1 MNEIFCS
8 KIIKNSVEKIL
19 NQHNTCVFIFYGQ
32 EGIGKRSFAN
42 FLTNKI
48 LQSKINNKYFKID
61 LPLKFNEFQK
71 KNENLFLNNTHPD
84 VFILEEE
91 KNKSIKIDKVREL
104 KQFLSQTS
112 SVSEYKIIIID
123 PIEDLTINA
132 TNTLLKSLEE
142 TNHNT
147 YVFLISHNLENVL
160 KTIQSRVFKFY
171 FNPVSKEDFISL
183 LSDKKEFSFSNE
195 ELILVNNLFNFSPG
209 KFIQFYP
216 KENFL
221 MNDYVQFIDNFV
233 IRTSSEVNALDIIN
247 FNFEPNLKLLFLNNF
262 IRNILFYFVEKKFS
276 NFTINFE
283 KEIIKNL
290 NLNSVLIDKIYN
302 EYNLFQSLLRDA
314 LVYNSNIDDL
324 IEIFLKK
331 INL

>member
-1 MNEIFCS
+1 MNKIFCS
-8 KIIKNSVEKIL
+8 KKTIMSVEKIL
-19 NQHNTCVFIFYGQ
+19 NQHDTCVFIFHGQ
-32 EGIGKRSFAN
+32 KGIGKRTFTN
-42 FLTNKI
+42 FLSVKI
-48 LQSKINNKYFKID
+48 LQSKSQNIDFKID
-61 LPLKFNEFQK
+61 SSLKSDRFNQK
-71 KNENLFLNNTHPD
+71 IETLFLNNTHPD
-84 VFILEEE
+84 VFVLEEE
-91 KNKSIKIDKVREL
+91 NDKSIKIDNVREL
-104 KQFLSQTS
+104 KQFLSQTP

-132 TNTLLKSLEE
+132 SNALLKSLEE
-142 TNHNT
+142 TSHNT
-147 YVFLISHNLENVL
+147 YLFLISHNLENVL

-171 FNPVSKEDFISL
+171 FNPILKEEFILL
-183 LSDKKEFSFSNE
+183 LSDKKKFSFNNE

-209 KFIQFYP
+209 KFLQFYP

-221 MNDYVQFIDNFV
+221 MNDYVQFIENFV
-233 IRTSSEVNALDIIN
+233 TTNSSSEKKSDIIN
-247 FNFEPNLKLLFLNNF
+247 LEINLKLLFLNNF
-262 IRNILFYFVEKKFS
+262 IKNILSYFVEKKFS

-290 NLNSVLIDKIYN
+290 NLNSVLVNKIYN

-331 INL
+331 IDL

>member
-1 MNEIFCS
+1 MNKIFCS

-19 NQHNTCVFIFYGQ
+19 NQHDTCGFIFHGQ
-32 EGIGKRSFAN
+32 EGVGKRSFAN
-42 FLTNKI
+42 FLADKI
-48 LQSKINNKYFKID
+48 LQSKINNNYLKND
-61 LPLKFNEFQK
+61 LPKKFNQFQK
-71 KNENLFLNNTHPD
+71 KNKNLFLKNTHPD
-84 VFILEEE
+84 VFIIEEE
-91 KNKSIKIDKVREL
+91 NNKPIKIDKIREL
-104 KQFLSQTS
+104 KQFLSQTP

-142 TNHNT
+142 TNHYT

-171 FNPVSKEDFISL
+171 FNPISKEDFISL
-183 LSDKKEFSFSNE
+183 LSDKKKFSFSNE

-209 KFIQFYP
+209 KFLQFYP
-216 KENFL
+216 KENSL
-221 MNDYVQFIDNFV
+221 MNDYMQFIDNFV
-233 IRTSSEVNALDIIN
+233 TRRSSGENSSDTN
-247 FNFEPNLKLLFLNNF
+247 NFELNLKLLFLNNF
-262 IRNILFYFVEKKFS
+262 IKNILSYFVDKKFS
-276 NFTINFE
+276 NFTIDFE

>member
-8 KIIKNSVEKIL
+8 KKIKNFVEKIL
-19 NQHNTCVFIFYGQ
+19 NQHDTCVFIFHGQ

-42 FLTNKI
+42 SLTNKI
-48 LQSKINNKYFKID
+48 LQLKIDNNYFKTD
-61 LPLKFNEFQK
+61 LPLKLDQFQK

-84 VFILEEE
+84 VFILEEDN
-91 KNKSIKIDKVREL
+91 NKSIKIDKVREL
-104 KQFLSQTS
+104 KKFLSQTP

-132 TNTLLKSLEE
+132 TNTLLKSFEE

-147 YVFLISHNLENVL
+147 YIFLISHNVENVL

-171 FNPVSKEDFISL
+171 FNPITKEEFISL

-209 KFIQFYP
+209 KFLQFYP
-216 KENFL
+216 KENTL
-221 MNDYVQFIDNFV
+221 MNDYVQFIQNFV
-233 IRTSSEVNALDIIN
+233 ITNSQVESASDVTN
-247 FNFEPNLKLLFLNNF
+247 FDLNLKLLFLNNF
-262 IRNILFYFVEKKFS
+262 IKNILSYFVEKKFS

-302 EYNLFQSLLRDA
+302 EFNLFQSLLRDA

-324 IEIFLKK
+324 IDIFFKK
-331 INL
+331 IKL

>member
-19 NQHNTCVFIFYGQ
+19 NQHDTCVFIFHGQ
-32 EGIGKRSFAN
+32 EGIGKRSFVN
-42 FLTNKI
+42 FLANKI
-48 LQSKINNKYFKID
+48 LQSKINKSYFKID
-61 LPLKFNEFQK
+61 LPLKLNQFQK
-71 KNENLFLNNTHPD
+71 KNENLFLKNTHPD

-91 KNKSIKIDKVREL
+91 NDKSIKIDKVRQL
-104 KQFLSQTS
+104 KQFLSQTP

-147 YVFLISHNLENVL
+147 YIFLISHNLENVL

-171 FNPVSKEDFISL
+171 FSPISKEEFISL
-183 LSDKKEFSFSNE
+183 LGDRKVFSFSNE
-195 ELILVNNLFNFSPG
+195 ELVLVNNLFNFSPG
-209 KFIQFYP
+209 KFLQFYP
-216 KENFL
+216 KENSL
-221 MNDYVQFIDNFV
+221 MNNYVQFIENFV
-233 IRTSSEVNALDIIN
+233 TTNSSAKSAKDVIN
-247 FNFEPNLKLLFLNNF
+247 FDVNLKLLFLNNF
-262 IRNILFYFVEKKFS
+262 IKNILTFFAEKKFS
-276 NFTINFE
+276 NFTTNFE

-290 NLNSVLIDKIYN
+290 NLNSVLVDKIYN
-302 EYNLFQSLLRDA
+302 EHNLFQSLLKDA
-314 LVYNSNIDDL
+314 LIYNSNIDDL

>member
-1 MNEIFCS
+1 MN
-8 KIIKNSVEKIL
+8 
-19 NQHNTCVFIFYGQ
+19 
-32 EGIGKRSFAN
+32 
-42 FLTNKI
+42 
-48 LQSKINNKYFKID
+48 FK
-61 LPLKFNEFQK
+61 K

-91 KNKSIKIDKVREL
+91 NNRSIKIDKVREL

-123 PIEDLTINA
+123 PIENLTINA
-132 TNTLLKSLEE
+132 TNTLLKSIEE

-171 FNPVSKEDFISL
+171 FNPISKEDFISL
-183 LSDKKEFSFSNE
+183 LSNKKEFSFSNE

-209 KFIQFYP
+209 KFLKFYP
-216 KENFL
+216 KENSL
-221 MNDYVQFIDNFV
+221 MSDYIQFIENFV
-233 IRTSSEVNALDIIN
+233 TKSSFAESSLDVN
-247 FNFEPNLKLLFLNNF
+247 NFELNLKLLFLNNF
-262 IRNILFYFVEKKFS
+262 IKNILSYFTEKKFS

-302 EYNLFQSLLRDA
+302 EFNLFQSLLRDA

-331 INL
+331 IKL